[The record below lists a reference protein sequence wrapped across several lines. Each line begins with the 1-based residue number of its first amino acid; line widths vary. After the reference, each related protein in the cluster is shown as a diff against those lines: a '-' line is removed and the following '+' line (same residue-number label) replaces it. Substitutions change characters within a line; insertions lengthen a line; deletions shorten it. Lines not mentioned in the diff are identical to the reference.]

1 MQLLLHGLLGE
12 KLSPQQALGTTG
24 GHQFM
29 PPPYHW
35 KDQLFFPQS
44 EGMLHFKFPDQIK
57 VYSASSQLYVGKEH
71 FILITY
77 LVGKG
82 NPYVH
87 LDKIVDLV
95 LHNALMIVLD
105 NKVNTKLM
113 RN

>member
-1 MQLLLHGLLGE
+1 
-12 KLSPQQALGTTG
+12 
-24 GHQFM
+24 M